1 MKYDTLLFDL
11 DGTLTDPF
19 EGITNAIIYA
29 LGRLGI
35 EESDRNKL
43 TSFIGPPL
51 TESFSEFYGMSKDD
65 SLRAVSLYREYYG
78 AKGLYENKLY
88 PQMAETL
95 RALRQ
100 EGYRLIVATCKP
112 EVFAVKIVERFE
124 IAQYFDYV
132 AGATLDGTR
141 TEKADVI
148 RYALENCA
156 VVDVSRAIM
165 IGDRKHDILG
175 ARAVGLKSVGVLYG
189 YGTRE
194 ELNAA
199 GADAIISAP
208 DQISAAIRQLE
219 KI

>member
-1 MKYDTLLFDL
+1 MKFDTLLFDL

-29 LGRLGI
+29 FRHFRI
-35 EESDRNKL
+35 EVSDKNKL
-43 TSFIGPPL
+43 GEFIGPPL
-51 TESFSEFYGMSKDD
+51 TESFATFYGMSKTE
-65 SLRAVSLYREYYG
+65 SLKAVSLYREYYG

-88 PQMAETL
+88 PQMVETL
-95 RALRQ
+95 SDLKR

-112 EVFAVKIVERFE
+112 EVFAIKIAERFK
-124 IAQYFDYV
+124 IAQYFDFI

-141 TEKADVI
+141 IEKADVI

-175 ARAVGLKSVGVLYG
+175 AKEVGLKSIGVLYG
-189 YGTRE
+189 YGSEE
-194 ELNAA
+194 ELKGA
-199 GADAIISAP
+199 GADYIISVP
-208 DQISAAIRQLE
+208 TELVSLIDELN
-219 KI
+219 K

>member
-100 EGYRLIVATCKP
+100 EGYRLVVATCKP

-124 IAQYFDYV
+124 IAQHFDYV

-189 YGTRE
+189 YGSEE
-194 ELNAA
+194 ELKGA
-199 GADAIISAP
+199 GADYIISVP
-208 DQISAAIRQLE
+208 TELVSLIDKLN
-219 KI
+219 K

>member
-35 EESDRNKL
+35 EGSDRNKL
-43 TSFIGPPL
+43 SSFIGPPL

-100 EGYRLIVATCKP
+100 EGYRLVVATCKP

-124 IAQYFDYV
+124 IAQYFDFV

-148 RYALENCA
+148 RHALAMCA
-156 VVDVSRAIM
+156 VADRGRAIM

-189 YGTRE
+189 YGSEE
-194 ELNAA
+194 ELKGA
-199 GADAIISAP
+199 GADYIISVP
-208 DQISAAIRQLE
+208 TELVSLIDKLN
-219 KI
+219 K

>member
-156 VVDVSRAIM
+156 VADRGRAIM

-189 YGTRE
+189 YGSEE
-194 ELNAA
+194 ELKGA
-199 GADAIISAP
+199 GADYIISVP
-208 DQISAAIRQLE
+208 TELVSLIDKLN
-219 KI
+219 K